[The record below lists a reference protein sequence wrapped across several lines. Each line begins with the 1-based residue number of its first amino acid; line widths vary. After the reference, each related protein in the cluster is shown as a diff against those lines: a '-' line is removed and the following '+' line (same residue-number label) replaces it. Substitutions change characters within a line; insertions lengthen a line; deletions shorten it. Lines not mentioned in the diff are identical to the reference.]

1 MLTHSMARSTRS
13 NSSMPCLLKAG
24 RPQLSVCSTRLTSR
38 ARCVSASSSHVSPL
52 TPGLSGITW
61 SGFDNVYYL
70 FTHNE
75 TSSSFAIPHDIRI
88 LEEVFKVPIPG
99 ETREQYHAR
108 PYYNK
113 KNAFLTSTSIEEL
126 SSELAEDDRKQAMEK
141 AQGIRKQYAQLSEG
155 YQKDKGNVGIP
166 LA

>member
-1 MLTHSMARSTRS
+1 MTPVLQS
-13 NSSMPCLLKAG
+13 
-24 RPQLSVCSTRLTSR
+24 LTS
-38 ARCVSASSSHVSPL
+38 
-52 TPGLSGITW
+52 GLSGITW

-70 FTHNE
+70 FTHTD

-88 LEEVFKVPIPG
+88 LEEVFKVPVPG
-99 ETREQYHAR
+99 ETPEQYQAR

-113 KNAFLTSTSIEEL
+113 KNAFLTSIAIDEL
-126 SSELAEDDRKQAMEK
+126 AAQLAEDERRDVLEK
-141 AQGIRKQYAQLSEG
+141 AHNIRQRYAELSEG